1 MIRLFRN
8 FKVIKT
14 DNVMNVKLSSV
25 LRFGNSARLTGV
37 VISTSGTATLALPVS
52 TIVSLVIATAPEPV
66 IFSTIP
72 LISTIKRTKTESPC
86 TCQGSRNYNML
97 SALFA
102 IIFGNGLCR
111 EWWKKSIFSGL
122 TIALVGTD
130 GYKFCLYLKWLTGK
144 NHAADL
150 ASMSIIVLFRL
161 ASKLIGALTAASGLS
176 TKLQSLRVC

>member
-1 MIRLFRN
+1 MICLLRN
-8 FKVIKT
+8 FKVWKP
-14 DNVMNVKLSSV
+14 NNMMHVKLLSIFDFCKSTP
-25 LRFGNSARLTGV
+25 LTGV
-37 VISTSGTATLALPVS
+37 VISTSSTATLALPVS

-66 IFSTIP
+66 IFATIP
-72 LISTIKRTKTESPC
+72 LVRTIKRTKTESPC

-102 IIFGNGLCR
+102 IIFGDGLCR

-150 ASMSIIVLFRL
+150 ANMSIIVLFRL